1 MCTTTPTRL
10 LYLLFSVLFITA
22 CSSLSVATA
31 DKSPSSA
38 SIAMDRQNAIQQWIK
53 ARAAYERTLDYSS
66 LEQEKK
72 YKYRAMR
79 NLVEARYFLM
89 LAEKDLQYNSDK
101 SVVLDDFDQARQL
114 LEKALATAN
123 TADRQKIEA
132 IHKQL
137 DKMRLAVK
145 RDIAAEFRWL
155 PVDQRSAFDAILA
168 QLEDLIRGQ

>member
-1 MCTTTPTRL
+1 MCTTTPSRL

-22 CSSLSVATA
+22 CSPLSVATA
-31 DKSPSSA
+31 DKSSSSA

-53 ARAAYERTLDYSS
+53 ARAAYEKTLDYSS

-114 LEKALATAN
+114 LEKVMATAN

-145 RDIAAEFRWL
+145 RDIAAEVRWL
-155 PVDQRSAFDAILA
+155 PIDQRSAFDAILA
-168 QLEDLIRGQ
+168 QLEDIIRGQ